1 MGGVGSGFQ
10 TRGLEEGFGFLP
22 FAAGCSLG
30 FQRSAFDAVGGFR
43 ERALYCED
51 VDICWRAQLA
61 GYRIEFVPNAV
72 VHYRS
77 RPTLLLMFLQHRN
90 FGYARALLYH
100 DYRAAGMPPTPSKSA
115 LGEWQALVRAVPRLR
130 SRAATARWSRRLG
143 RCIGRL
149 QGSMRYR
156 VWYL

>member
-1 MGGVGSGFQ
+1 EMAAALREHAVVAARLDHLALDPAWMDGVGTGFQ
-10 TRGLEEGFGFLP
+10 TRGLEDGFGFLP

-61 GYRIEFVPNAV
+61 GYRIEFVPSAV

-77 RPTLLLMFLQHRN
+77 RTTMLAMFRQHRN
-90 FGYARALLYH
+90 FGRARALL
-100 DYRAAGMPPTPSKSA
+100 
-115 LGEWQALVRAVPRLR
+115 
-130 SRAATARWSRRLG
+130 
-143 RCIGRL
+143 
-149 QGSMRYR
+149 
-156 VWYL
+156 